1 LPAGAGGR
9 RHARVRRL
17 LPPFVPA
24 ALVVVM
30 LAASTPAAAA
40 DRPLRPLLRDAAFW
54 PTGRR
59 EVRSSYGDPP
69 LLHRTAL
76 GRRFAQLLEGAS

>member
-24 ALVVVM
+24 A
-30 LAASTPAAAA
+30 
-40 DRPLRPLLRDAAFW
+40 FW
-54 PTGRR
+54 ATGRR
-59 EVRSSYGDPP
+59 EVRNSYGDPP